1 MKKQEDLIEKYL
13 LDDLSPEEELVV
25 KELLLN
31 NVDFEKEISFHDNL
45 KKAIKKDDDD
55 NFRNLISALES
66 RAKMDGNLS
75 RRSYVKCLAVA
86 SIVLL
91 LGISY
96 FLTKEKKA
104 TGNELFASYFEP
116 YRNVI
121 QPLERGGEQQDE
133 KSLAFLA
140 YEKGDYNKAIS
151 LFSNLYLTT
160 QEPYY
165 LFYKAN
171 ALLKL
176 ERAKEAV
183 PLLLEHLKTK
193 DSLTEK
199 TNWYLAL
206 AYLKLEDKAKA
217 EKILEKVIAD
227 GNYKASEAQK
237 LLKAF
242 K

>member
-1 MKKQEDLIEKYL
+1 
-13 LDDLSPEEELVV
+13 
-25 KELLLN
+25 
-31 NVDFEKEISFHDNL
+31 
-45 KKAIKKDDDD
+45 
-55 NFRNLISALES
+55 
-66 RAKMDGNLS
+66 
-75 RRSYVKCLAVA
+75 
-86 SIVLL
+86 
-91 LGISY
+91 
-96 FLTKEKKA
+96 
-104 TGNELFASYFEP
+104 
-116 YRNVI
+116 
-121 QPLERGGEQQDE
+121 
-133 KSLAFLA
+133 
-140 YEKGDYNKAIS
+140 
-151 LFSNLYLTT
+151 
-160 QEPYY
+160 